1 MKGLIGLR
9 AKTYRYLKE
18 NNDMN
23 EKAKRTNKCIIKRNL
38 NFKII
43 KTV

>member
-1 MKGLIGLR
+1 MMNGLVGLR

-18 NNDMN
+18 NDVN
-23 EKAKRTNKCIIKRNL
+23 KKSTKKCIIKRNL

>member
-1 MKGLIGLR
+1 MMNGLVGLR

-18 NNDMN
+18 NNDVS
-23 EKAKRTNKCIIKRNL
+23 KKSTKKCIIKRNL

>member
-1 MKGLIGLR
+1 MMNGLVGLRR

-18 NNDMN
+18 NNDVN
-23 EKAKRTNKCIIKRNL
+23 KKSTKKCIIKRNL